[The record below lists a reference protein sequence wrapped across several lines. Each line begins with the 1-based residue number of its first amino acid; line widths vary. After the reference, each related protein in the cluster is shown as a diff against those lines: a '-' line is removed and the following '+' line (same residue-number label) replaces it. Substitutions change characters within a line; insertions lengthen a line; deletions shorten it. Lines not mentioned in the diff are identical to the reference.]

1 MKKIMDIQF
10 TDLSEVPLPPD
21 EIRIRDLQVEPY
33 PDGKRL
39 RLTLELTPFQQSPSG
54 EVFITDLL
62 GNLIATASIIEAIDP
77 SMQLTLHV
85 RSPETQGPFTARV
98 EIFYSESIDEITE
111 GDQIVSMPQKKI
123 VDEKEIQFEMN

>member
-1 MKKIMDIQF
+1 MDIQF

-21 EIRIRDLQVEPY
+21 EVRIRDLGVEPY

-39 RLTLELTPFQQSPSG
+39 RVSLELTPFQKPPSG

-62 GNLIATASIIEAIDP
+62 DNQVATASIIEAIDAK
-77 SMQLTLHV
+77 MQLTLHL
-85 RSPETQGPFTARV
+85 RTPPTQGAFTARAV
-98 EIFYSESIDEITE
+98 IFYSESIDEVTE

-123 VDEKEIQFEMN
+123 VDEKEIQFEMG